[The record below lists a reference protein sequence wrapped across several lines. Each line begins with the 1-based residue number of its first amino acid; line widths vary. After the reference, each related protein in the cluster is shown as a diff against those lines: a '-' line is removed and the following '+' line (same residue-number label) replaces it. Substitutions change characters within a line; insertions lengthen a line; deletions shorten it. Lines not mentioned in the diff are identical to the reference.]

1 VPVIQ
6 SSNNECKQ
14 ILNEGL
20 GHISERFGQISD
32 RFAQM
37 EDLIHYTNDDIRQQ
51 FDQIKK
57 ERTQL
62 NQVYGNNLSQLLAN
76 KELNNDADEPE
87 TKSYTNEP
95 IIELEKSINID
106 TDLPSLDKTSVLD
119 SIPINSI
126 KNTSTNDNS
135 SNIQPAEQ
143 SKNDMDTVNNLSV
156 ENENCDDL
164 QPIESVN
171 VPEIDNTNQ
180 DEGDKSINST
190 MSNTK
195 YPKLPELKSIAKS
208 KGLSS
213 VGNKK
218 ELIQRLLDS
227 GYIF

>member
-95 IIELEKSINID
+95 IIELEKSIN
-106 TDLPSLDKTSVLD
+106 
-119 SIPINSI
+119 
-126 KNTSTNDNS
+126 
-135 SNIQPAEQ
+135 
-143 SKNDMDTVNNLSV
+143 MDTVNNLSV